1 MRCPNCK
8 TELKQDDIYCYQC
21 GTRINWF
28 WRYKIHLIVVVAVI
42 VFFAIGGT
50 TVFTLYKNG
59 VFDGKK
65 EVAVVQKEEK
75 DTVATGESSSENN
88 PAQPP
93 QEADAKATA
102 TPAQQGREISNFV
115 PEDKTKEM
123 KKKLE
128 EIVTQSAPFLSLCV
142 RWEELGGGHFAW
154 DNQVATQAVLY
165 DLLYGDPSSRTG
177 KMHLQGYDNRYAGI
191 AKSVKKEMKQR
202 YDDAYTF
209 DMSYGDTFPY
219 YLFRKQNKKVEY
231 GGEEL
236 QSEKCDASITKVT
249 QIEKD
254 TYEAVIKAGLVKTY
268 NPSQGTWE
276 KFKLTLR
283 KNKKS
288 KYGYSIMNVEKKE
301 E

>member
-1 MRCPNCK
+1 
-8 TELKQDDIYCYQC
+8 
-21 GTRINWF
+21 
-28 WRYKIHLIVVVAVI
+28 
-42 VFFAIGGT
+42 
-50 TVFTLYKNG
+50 
-59 VFDGKK
+59 
-65 EVAVVQKEEK
+65 
-75 DTVATGESSSENN
+75 
-88 PAQPP
+88 
-93 QEADAKATA
+93 
-102 TPAQQGREISNFV
+102 
-115 PEDKTKEM
+115 
-123 KKKLE
+123 
-128 EIVTQSAPFLSLCV
+128 
-142 RWEELGGGHFAW
+142 
-154 DNQVATQAVLY
+154 
-165 DLLYGDPSSRTG
+165 
-177 KMHLQGYDNRYAGI
+177 MHLQGYDNRYAGI